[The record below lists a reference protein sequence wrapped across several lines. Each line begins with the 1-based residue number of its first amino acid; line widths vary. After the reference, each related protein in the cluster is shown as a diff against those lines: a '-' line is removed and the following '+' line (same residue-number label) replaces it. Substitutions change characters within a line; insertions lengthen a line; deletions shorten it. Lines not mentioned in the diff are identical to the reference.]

1 MTMRHDAVSD
11 DPEAGRRPVA
21 VRGLAVSRAAASWL
35 IHRGASPNA
44 ISFAGMVAGLT
55 AGAAFASTPE
65 VPPAAARALWLL
77 GALLVQLRLVANLL
91 DGMVALGRGVASPAG
106 ELWNEVP
113 DRVSDTAVLVGVGL
127 AAGNSALGLAAALAA
142 MATAYVRTAARVAG
156 APADFG
162 GPMAKQ
168 HRMAF
173 VAALALWQSLAPA
186 AWNLGG
192 ASVSQWGL
200 AAIAALS
207 LLTAVRRLARAAR
220 ALRSP

>member
-1 MTMRHDAVSD
+1 M
-11 DPEAGRRPVA
+11 
-21 VRGLAVSRAAASWL
+21 L
-35 IHRGASPNA
+35 
-44 ISFAGMVAGLT
+44 
-55 AGAAFASTPE
+55 
-65 VPPAAARALWLL
+65 
-77 GALLVQLRLVANLL
+77 
-91 DGMVALGRGVASPAG
+91 
-106 ELWNEVP
+106 
-113 DRVSDTAVLVGVGL
+113 
-127 AAGNSALGLAAALAA
+127 
-142 MATAYVRTAARVAG
+142 YVRTAARVAG

-168 HRMAF
+168 HRMAL
-173 VAALALWQSLAPA
+173 VTALALWQGLAPA